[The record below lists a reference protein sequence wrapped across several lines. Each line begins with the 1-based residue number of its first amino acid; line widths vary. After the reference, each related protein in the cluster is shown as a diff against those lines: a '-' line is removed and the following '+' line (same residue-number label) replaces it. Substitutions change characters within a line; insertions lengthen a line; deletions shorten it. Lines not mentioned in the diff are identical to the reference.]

1 MPTNNR
7 SAQVSTREI
16 DQTGPTSLSP
26 VGIPALCIAPTE
38 LGPAFVP
45 VTVPTYP
52 DFKSVFGGSKGD
64 HKNAALSAREWLRFQ
79 QAFTQV
85 RVLGV
90 GNGEQRDGTGKVTN
104 AGFVVGSQQPQSSL
118 SGGLTHNPYA
128 TNISSSPDATGS
140 VGRTYFLGCFMS
152 QSAGST
158 VFTDAGHQG
167 VVLRGILMA
176 PSGVILTLSSSRI
189 GTNTAPSATQ
199 AAEWAA
205 GTVHGGVTG
214 SVDSNYNFVMLL
226 NGHKS
231 TTANPNVISCSLDP
245 ASPAYFSKILNQDPL
260 KTEEKGHLLYASYDL
275 WRSVA
280 VVTGSGFILQQSGSA
295 GLGAGYEDTVFLVTG
310 SLTRNS
316 GSATVPNYE
325 AFEDRYSNSQS
336 PWVVSQKFG
345 GTYKNLFKVHML
357 SDDTVNRLVKI
368 SIENI
373 VPGVAGFN
381 PYCSFDLIV
390 RAYNDTDTK
399 KVILESWKGVT
410 LNPSSD
416 RYIAK
421 VIGDFKEFFNFETTV
436 DKQKLETTGEYPVNS
451 RYIRVEMNEEVENQD
466 LDASAVPFGFRG
478 LQHLQTSG
486 SAPLS
491 VFEDAEYLQAA
502 NINQRLAQPPVPM
515 RLNLRK
521 GSGNSLTSDRNLYW
535 GIQTEAVQT
544 VSTPNDTNFLNPSIA
559 SFTKFFPTYQLE
571 WANFAVKDNPGAS
584 TTAANGVVDCDLFN
598 NNLFTL
604 DKIRVV
610 YNTTTNL
617 PDLNQLSSW
626 AFVRQGNIATD
637 SGAGTR
643 ALAVTDL
650 TDPSTRLVAKFTF
663 VVQGGFSGTNM
674 FNRDTALLT
683 NKAVVEE
690 LNNTNR
696 GLTAGATVN
705 SYKKALSLVSDKT
718 EVPMQ
723 ILVVPGIRD
732 SFITD
737 ETMSVSE
744 LDRNDVLYLMDIEE
758 LDTNANVITDN
769 TSATAPMVNI
779 RNTITNLRNRGLNTS
794 FASAYFPDALLRDT
808 ENNTVVRVPPSVAV
822 LGGIAKNDALGYEW
836 TAAAG
841 YARTALTN
849 VDSFAVSLTKQNLDD
864 LYAQSINPLVA
875 FPGEGPVIWGQK
887 TLLATSSVYDRINV
901 RRLML
906 HLRREVKKVADRVL
920 FQPSLEETLE
930 SFSNAVQPI
939 LKRVQ
944 DLKGLKLYSVRI
956 DPSTTTQADIENKT
970 IKGKIY
976 VVPTK
981 TLEFIDLDFV
991 LTENQ
996 LA

>member
-1 MPTNNR
+1 MATNNR

-38 LGPAFVP
+38 MGPAFVP

-64 HKNAALSAREWLRFQ
+64 NKNAALSAKEWLRYK

-85 RVLGV
+85 RVLGI
-90 GNGEQRDGTGKVTN
+90 GNGEARDGSGKVTN
-104 AGFVVGSQQPQSSL
+104 AGFVVGSEQPQTSL

-128 TNISSSPDATGS
+128 TNISATPDATGS

-158 VFTDAGHQG
+158 VFSDSGHSG
-167 VVLRGILMA
+167 VVLRGVLMA
-176 PSGVILTLSSSRI
+176 PSGVVLTLSSSRT
-189 GTNTAPSATQ
+189 GYNLPPSSSQ

-214 SVDSNYNFVMLL
+214 SVDSDYNFVMFL

-231 TTANPNVISCSLDP
+231 TTTNPNVISCSLDP
-245 ASPAYFSKILNQDPL
+245 ASPAYFAKILNKDPY
-260 KTEEKGHLLYASYDL
+260 KVEEKGHLLYASYDL

-280 VVTGSGFILQQSGSA
+280 VVTGSGFILQQSGSS

-310 SLTRNS
+310 SATWNS
-316 GSATVPNYE
+316 GTATAPNFE

-345 GTYKNLFKVHML
+345 GTYENLFKVHMI
-357 SDDTVNRLVKI
+357 SDSTVNELVKI

-373 VPGVAGFN
+373 VPGTAGFN

-390 RAYNDTDTK
+390 RAYNDSDTK
-399 KVILESWKGVT
+399 KVILESWKGIT

-421 VIGDFKEFFNFETTV
+421 VIGDFKEFFNFETTT

-451 RYIRVEMNEEVENQD
+451 RYIRVEMNEAVDNQD
-466 LDASAVPFGFRG
+466 IDSSAVPFGFRG

-486 SAPLS
+486 SAPMS
-491 VFEDAEYLQAA
+491 VFEDAAYLQTA

-521 GSGNSLTSDRNLYW
+521 GSGTSLTAERNLYW
-535 GIQTEAVQT
+535 GIQFENVQT
-544 VSTPNDTNFLNPSIA
+544 VSTPNDTNYLNPSVA
-559 SFTKFFPTYQLE
+559 SFTKFFPTYQLN

-604 DKIRVV
+604 DKIQVV
-610 YNTTTNL
+610 YNTSTNL
-617 PDLNQLSSW
+617 PDLNRLTDWS
-626 AFVRQGNIATD
+626 FVRQGNIATN
-637 SGAGTR
+637 SSAGTR
-643 ALAVTDL
+643 ALSASDL
-650 TDPSTRLVAKFTF
+650 TDPSTRFVAKFSF
-663 VVQGGFSGTNM
+663 VVQGGFSGTNI
-674 FNRDTALLT
+674 FNRDANLLT

-690 LNNTNR
+690 LNNTTR
-696 GLTAGATVN
+696 GLATNGPTVN
-705 SYKKALSLVSDKT
+705 SYKKALALVSDKT

-723 ILVVPGIRD
+723 VMVVPGIRD
-732 SFITD
+732 SYLTD
-737 ETMSVSE
+737 EAMSVAE
-744 LDRNDVLYLMDIEE
+744 LDRNDVLYLMDLEE
-758 LDTNANVITDN
+758 LDVNANVITDTESMIN
-769 TSATAPMVNI
+769 V

-794 FASAYFPDALLRDT
+794 FAATYFPDAILRDT

-822 LGGIAKNDALGYEW
+822 LGGIAKNDSLGYEW

-841 YARTALTN
+841 YNRARLDN
-849 VDSFAVSLTKQNLDD
+849 VDSLAVSLTKQNLDD

-875 FPGEGPVIWGQK
+875 FPDEGPVIWGQK

-920 FQPSLEETLE
+920 FQPSLEETLQ
-930 SFSNAVQPI
+930 SFSNAVEPI

-956 DPSTTTQADIENKT
+956 DTSTTTQADIENKT

-981 TLEFIDLDFV
+981 TLEFIDLDFI